1 MSREK
6 SFLYQEMFT
15 RQLDAKRKNGKI
27 SCIKGIQKL
36 VPNKCKLLLGDV
48 KFLLNQRVD
57 IFPPHKDTV
66 LLKEPRLY
74 CFLSRCK
81 KDEAKSFMEW
91 DVETVLPREVWKL
104 TSAIE
109 EKDAALAHRD
119 DQVETLEFINEE

>member
-57 IFPPHKDTV
+57 IFPLHKDTV

-81 KDEAKSFMEW
+81 KDEAKSFME
-91 DVETVLPREVWKL
+91 
-104 TSAIE
+104 
-109 EKDAALAHRD
+109 
-119 DQVETLEFINEE
+119 